1 MIHQYQN
8 NGYNIVLDVNSG
20 AVHVVD
26 QEAYDVIAVLN
37 EMNAEH
43 TPETLKA
50 PETETVLK
58 EKLGDRYT
66 EEDLKDILDAVTELT
81 EQGRLFTKDIY
92 ENLIGIVKQRK
103 TGSDAMAES
112 KSRLLH
118 ILKYLWQNT
127 DAGHY
132 TTTADIL
139 TYLKT
144 DIPASWEDRMK
155 IWQTFLFVI

>member
-1 MIHQYQN
+1 
-8 NGYNIVLDVNSG
+8 
-20 AVHVVD
+20 
-26 QEAYDVIAVLN
+26 
-37 EMNAEH
+37 MNAEH

-103 TGSDAMAES
+103 
-112 KSRLLH
+112 
-118 ILKYLWQNT
+118 
-127 DAGHY
+127 
-132 TTTADIL
+132 
-139 TYLKT
+139 
-144 DIPASWEDRMK
+144 P
-155 IWQTFLFVI
+155 

>member
-1 MIHQYQN
+1 MTDNNDHITTEELIH
-8 NGYNIVLDVNSG
+8 
-20 AVHVVD
+20 
-26 QEAYDVIAVLN
+26 AYVSDRLKDNATDGIAASELLRLQQHAERDIYKDIRN
-37 EMNAEH
+37 EI
-43 TPETLKA
+43 LRDI
-50 PETETVLK
+50 TEDEKKKKLK
-58 EKLGDRYT
+58 EIRASAKNNR
-66 EEDLKDILDAVTELT
+66 
-81 EQGRLFTKDIY
+81 
-92 ENLIGIVKQRK
+92 
-103 TGSDAMAES
+103 SDAMAES

-144 DIPASWEDRMK
+144 DILSSCEDRMK